1 MSIKSSM
8 MVVMKWTSDR
18 RVQMENV
25 SGGNLKLKGEAQAFE
40 RHVLVNY
47 HNKEWLEKPA
57 DRRTLT
63 ELLGRWWIYHGKS
76 HERGDI
82 ERGRLTTI
90 IAKFAEMGVSRA
102 DQLTKEN
109 DN

>member
-25 SGGNLKLKGEAQAFE
+25 SGGNLKLKVKL
-40 RHVLVNY
+40 RHSNVMYWLTTTT
-47 HNKEWLEKPA
+47 KWLEKPA

-82 ERGRLTTI
+82 ERG
-90 IAKFAEMGVSRA
+90 V
-102 DQLTKEN
+102 
-109 DN
+109 